1 MANIHSKSEEFDE
14 FKNPNYGRNECALE
28 RIFLEIV
35 TTYFLLEILTSVI
48 RYSLILNYQQLV
60 KDRNGVLIQHVYQ
73 SVDARKRNMM
83 TGIIVLILQVNAVSM
98 GEDPSSLD
106 ISQPKRSLI

>member
-1 MANIHSKSEEFDE
+1 MQTKLKQREAQVKA
-14 FKNPNYGRNECALE
+14 RNGKMVRDLV
-28 RIFLEIV
+28 LEIV

-83 TGIIVLILQVNAVSM
+83 TGIIVLISQVNPSPWSKSLVQVLGPSPRFY
-98 GEDPSSLD
+98 DP
-106 ISQPKRSLI
+106 